1 MFNINVNNGTWL
13 AHICRVAPVNWVNT
27 LYQSPSPYVLLF
39 GSTRSRG
46 NGAALLPVNTYRG
59 KDSFNFPI
67 INDIDNDIEIL
78 SNFQINTQA
87 WFNLAYESQLMINAM
102 SFSWKTISAENI
114 HGARE
119 ATWKHV
125 KCSSIGPFFI
135 DFAIALRYTATDEY
149 VILSVPG
156 QNRLDTT
163 CMYSIATR
171 NWSSGFIIPDGV
183 ACIGQWLCRHF

>member
-1 MFNINVNNGTWL
+1 MFNINVNNGTWV
-13 AHICRVAPVNWVNT
+13 AHICRVAPVNWANT
-27 LYQSPSPYVLLF
+27 LYQSPSPYALLF
-39 GSTRSRG
+39 GSTRSSG

-59 KDSFNFPI
+59 MNSFNFPI

-78 SNFQINTQA
+78 TNFQIN
-87 WFNLAYESQLMINAM
+87 AM
-102 SFSWKTISAENI
+102 LFSWKAISVENI
-114 HGARE
+114 NWVRE
-119 ATWKHV
+119 AIWKLQ
-125 KCSSIGPFFI
+125 KCSSTGPFFI
-135 DFAIALRYTATDEY
+135 DFAIALRYTARDEY